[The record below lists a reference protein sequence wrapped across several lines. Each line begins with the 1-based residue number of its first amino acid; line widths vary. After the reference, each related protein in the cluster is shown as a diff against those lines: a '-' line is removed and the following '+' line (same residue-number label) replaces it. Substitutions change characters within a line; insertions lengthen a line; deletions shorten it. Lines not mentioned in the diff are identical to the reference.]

1 MAVCGLVLVIVAT
14 NVIMANNVI
23 KAHNVVIE
31 M

>member
-23 KAHNVVIE
+23 KAHNVVTE